1 MCLKDR
7 FQDHPEAFGA
17 VLTVLP
23 LPPYPPVAQSVWG
36 DVKREAF
43 SGA

>member
-7 FQDHPEAFGA
+7 FQDHPEPSGA

-23 LPPYPPVAQSVWG
+23 LLPYPPVARSVCR
-36 DVKREAF
+36 DVKREA
-43 SGA
+43 S